1 MANQRSVFVVV
12 RQTFFISPLMQCAE
26 TVRSSHR
33 LSISFARYIHR
44 HLFCVCVCVCA
55 KWVGYSMAKGVCSAY
70 IVGGGGGGDNAAE
83 KSVDRQQLPEHVPL
97 FTQSHYA
104 GQIYH
109 T

>member
-1 MANQRSVFVVV
+1 M
-12 RQTFFISPLMQCAE
+12 
-26 TVRSSHR
+26 
-33 LSISFARYIHR
+33 
-44 HLFCVCVCVCA
+44 
-55 KWVGYSMAKGVCSAY
+55 WVGYSMAKGVCS
-70 IVGGGGGGDNAAE
+70 IVPIVGGGGGDNAAE

>member
-1 MANQRSVFVVV
+1 MR
-12 RQTFFISPLMQCAE
+12 
-26 TVRSSHR
+26 
-33 LSISFARYIHR
+33 FAVPDHHQMKMGIH
-44 HLFCVCVCVCA
+44 CVCA
-55 KWVGYSMAKGVCSAY
+55 MWVGYSMAKGVCS
-70 IVGGGGGGDNAAE
+70 IVPIVGGGGGDNAAE